1 VDWISPEFLVWGGKM
16 VHDKE
21 EQARLIRQASK
32 QAIALAIEGR
42 WREAVEA
49 NKGILENFPGD
60 VDTFN
65 RLGRA
70 HIELGEY
77 SEARNAYSRARE
89 LDPYNNIAEKNL
101 RRLAHLDGD
110 EEGVKGEGATKLE
123 PNYFIE
129 ETGKSGIVRLQQPGR
144 KEVLAKMVAGDKVV
158 LESVSGNL
166 IVKNENGDMLGTVES
181 RHGQRL
187 IRLMAGGNRYA
198 ASVTSSSEDTLS
210 IIIRETYQHPKQAG
224 QLSFPSKGL
233 ESSRSSASD
242 KLAHR
247 HTDFEEGTS
256 EEPGYGLLSE
266 EDDAEPEGIDEGE
279 EEEEDQQQEGMG
291 LNNGHR

>member
-1 VDWISPEFLVWGGKM
+1 M

-21 EQARLIRQASK
+21 EQARLIRQASR

-49 NKGILENFPGD
+49 NKGILESFPND
-60 VDTFN
+60 VDTLN

-77 SEARNAYSRARE
+77 AEARSAYTRAKE
-89 LDPYNNIAEKNL
+89 LDPYNSIADKNL

-110 EEGVKGEGATKLE
+110 EENAKGDGATKLE

-129 ETGKSGIVRLQQPGR
+129 ETGKAGVVRLQQLGP
-144 KEVLAKMVAGDKVV
+144 KEVLARMVAGDKVE
-158 LESVSGNL
+158 LEALDGNL
-166 IVKNENGDMLGTVES
+166 SVKNEAGELLGVVEA

-187 IRLMAGGNRYA
+187 ARLMAGGNRYA
-198 ASVTSSSEDTLS
+198 ASVTSSSEESLA
-210 IIIRETYQHPKQAG
+210 IIIREIYQHPSQAG
-224 QLSFPSKGL
+224 QLSFPSKGV
-233 ESSRSSASD
+233 ESMRPLGGD

-247 HTDFEEGTS
+247 HAEYEEGSS

-266 EDDAEPEGIDEGE
+266 EDEAEPEGIDEGE
-279 EEEEDQQQEGMG
+279 EEEEDQQ
-291 LNNGHR
+291 

>member
-1 VDWISPEFLVWGGKM
+1 MHWISTEFLVWGEKM

-42 WREAVEA
+42 WREAIEA
-49 NKGILENFPGD
+49 NKGILGGFPGD

-70 HIELGEY
+70 HMELGEY
-77 SEARNAYSRARE
+77 GEARNAYSRAKE

-101 RRLAHLDGD
+101 HRLANLDGD
-110 EEGVKGEGATKLE
+110 DKGVKGEGAAKLE

-129 ETGKSGIVRLQQPGR
+129 EIGKSGIVRLQQPGR
-144 KEVLAKMVAGDKVV
+144 KEVLAKMVAGDKVF

-166 IVKNENGDMLGTVES
+166 IVKNENGDILGMVES

-187 IRLMAGGNRYA
+187 IRLMAGGNKYA
-198 ASVTSSSEDTLS
+198 ASVTSSSEEALS

-233 ESSRSSASD
+233 DSSRPYAND
-242 KLAHR
+242 KLAHK
-247 HTDFEEGTS
+247 HTDYEEGTS
-256 EEPGYGLLSE
+256 EEPGYGQLSE
-266 EDDAEPEGIDEGE
+266 EDEAEPEGIDEGE
-279 EEEEDQQQEGMG
+279 EDEEDQQ
-291 LNNGHR
+291 

>member
-1 VDWISPEFLVWGGKM
+1 M

-42 WREAVEA
+42 WREAIEA

-70 HIELGEY
+70 HLELGEY
-77 SEARNAYSRARE
+77 AEARNAYSRSRE

-110 EEGVKGEGATKLE
+110 EEGMKGEGATKLE
-123 PNYFIE
+123 PNHFIE
-129 ETGKSGIVRLQQPGR
+129 ETGKAGIVRLQQLGP

-158 LESVSGNL
+158 LQAHGGSL
-166 IVKNENGDMLGTVES
+166 TVKNENGDLLGMVES

-187 IRLMAGGNRYA
+187 IRLMVGGNKYA
-198 ASVTSSSEDTLS
+198 ASVTSSTEEALS
-210 IIIRETYQHPKQAG
+210 IIIREIFQHPTQAG
-224 QLSFPSKGL
+224 QLSFPSKGVD
-233 ESSRSSASD
+233 STRPAVSD

-247 HTDFEEGTS
+247 HPDYEEGTS
-256 EEPGYGLLSE
+256 EEPGYGLQSE
-266 EDDAEPEGIDEGE
+266 EDEAEPEGVDEGE
-279 EEEEDQQQEGMG
+279 EEEEDQ
-291 LNNGHR
+291 R

>member
-1 VDWISPEFLVWGGKM
+1 M

-21 EQARLIRQASK
+21 EQARLIRQASR

-42 WREAVEA
+42 WREAVDA
-49 NKGILENFPGD
+49 NKGILESFPND
-60 VDTFN
+60 VDTLN

-77 SEARNAYSRARE
+77 AEARNAYTRAKE
-89 LDPYNNIAEKNL
+89 LDPYNSIADKNL

-129 ETGKSGIVRLQQPGR
+129 ETGKAGVVRLQQLGP
-144 KEVLAKMVAGDKVV
+144 KEVLARMVAGDKVE
-158 LESVSGNL
+158 LEAFEGNL
-166 IVKNENGDMLGTVES
+166 TVKNEAGELLGVVEA

-187 IRLMAGGNRYA
+187 ARLMAGGNRYA
-198 ASVTSSSEDTLS
+198 ASVTSSSEESLAV
-210 IIIRETYQHPKQAG
+210 IIREIYQHPSQAG
-224 QLSFPSKGL
+224 QLSFPSKGV
-233 ESSRSSASD
+233 ESLRPLGGD
-242 KLAHR
+242 KLMHR
-247 HTDFEEGTS
+247 HTEYEEGSS

-266 EDDAEPEGIDEGE
+266 EDEAEPEGIDEGE
-279 EEEEDQQQEGMG
+279 EETEDQE
-291 LNNGHR
+291 